1 MTDKNSTTLIQSVF
15 QSKYREV
22 TPVSIILGFLIGSFM
37 TASFTYAGMVLG
49 FTMGGSA
56 VAAIIGWGVLRTIVQ
71 NGTIVENNIVQ
82 TIASAINNGH
92 SGVIFT
98 VPVLFIRH
106 AEFNPWLVIAACM
119 AGAILGVAF
128 IIPVRKQMIDLER
141 LRFPE
146 GTAVAAVLKS
156 PGAGVKKAKLLLWGI
171 LISALFYLVA
181 QIPVIEERLQW
192 GLPTLIP
199 ETANLG
205 ALIGLPDYID
215 ATMALSLFSFGAG
228 FITGKIG
235 LVVLAGGVLAYWIIT
250 PFAVHANWIPNVIP
264 VDHIGSYAHDAM
276 NRPLGIGMLIGGAIM
291 GIVLSFPSIKAA
303 INSLRSMEM
312 KGKSMEELP
321 LKVLIFA
328 VIAAFLILFFAA
340 YYISPANIFISF
352 IVALVGIIWMLF
364 AGIIIAECTGLT
376 DWSPISGMS
385 LVAVIIM
392 LFFTHND
399 VLTSVLLG
407 ATVCVAIT
415 QCADMMQDLKTGYLV
430 GGIPI
435 RQQIF
440 EMSFS
445 WIGTIISI
453 GTLYLLWEAYGFGG
467 PGDRISAPQAQA
479 LNAAING
486 ILGGDVPYMKYLT
499 GGLVGMILSGSGIAG
514 LGVLI
519 GISMYLPLLYII
531 PYGLGCLANQIV
543 AIIKGSQWTEEWC
556 IPMAAGFIAG
566 ETTLVLVFA
575 VLTVAGI
582 IG

>member
-1 MTDKNSTTLIQSVF
+1 MARDNGSPTLMQSVF

-22 TPVSIILGFLIGSFM
+22 TPASIILGFLIGSFM

-56 VAAIIGWGVLRTIVQ
+56 VAAIIGWGFLRTIVK
-71 NGTIVENNIVQ
+71 NGTIVENNISQ

-106 AEFNPWLVIAACM
+106 AEFDPWLVIAACI
-119 AGAILGVAF
+119 AGAVLGVAF

-156 PGAGVKKAKLLLWGI
+156 PGAGVKKAKLLLWGVI
-171 LISALFYLVA
+171 ISALVYLLS
-181 QIPVIEERLQW
+181 QIPIIEERLQW

-199 ETANLG
+199 ETANIGKFLG
-205 ALIGLPDYID
+205 FPDYVD

-235 LVVLAGGVLAYWIIT
+235 LVGGVLAYWIIT
-250 PFAVHANWIPNVIP
+250 PFAVYAGWIPKIVS
-264 VDHIGSYAHDAM
+264 VAHIGGFAHDAM
-276 NRPLGIGMLIGGAIM
+276 NRPLGIGMLIGGALM
-291 GIVLSFPSIKAA
+291 GIALSFPSIKAA
-303 INSLRSMEM
+303 ISSLRSMEM

-321 LKVLIFA
+321 LKILVAAII
-328 VIAAFLILFFAA
+328 IAFFILFLAA
-340 YYISPANIFISF
+340 YFMSPANILVSF
-352 IVALVGIIWMLF
+352 VVALVGIIWMLF

-392 LFFTHND
+392 LFLTHND
-399 VLTSVLLG
+399 VLTAVLIG

-430 GGIPI
+430 GGVPI
-435 RQQIF
+435 RQQVL
-440 EMSFS
+440 EMGFA
-445 WIGTIISI
+445 WVGTIISI

-486 ILGGDVPYMKYLT
+486 ILGGDVPYEKYLT
-499 GGLVGMILSGSGIAG
+499 GGLIGMALSGSGIAG

-531 PYGLGCLANQIV
+531 PYGLGCIANLII
-543 AIIKGSQWTEEWC
+543 AAIKGDQWTEEWC
-556 IPMAAGFIAG
+556 IPTAAGFIAG